1 MSTEKKI
8 NLQKLIQDYNEMKI
22 NLSKAAELLKLE
34 RNKNLN
40 FIETTQSLEV
50 KNHSLEE
57 ENNTLKANYSF
68 IQKRYDQL
76 QKELSETK
84 KSTKSYSMLSYFTGG
99 GIKEENEEMKERI
112 KMLESELEI
121 KIKENEE
128 CHVEVF
134 EYKKQYNDKINEFEE
149 KETEYKKQ
157 IENKSKELI
166 SLSDKN
172 IKLLDM
178 KKNMESDLNAIK
190 KDFDEQ
196 TKMFN
201 KAEIEYQNK
210 ENKLKKEIHYKENI
224 INKAICID
232 EFINDSNIKYNIDI
246 LNNVSLRNQL
256 LSSQIGFIN
265 SIITIVQNSI
275 VDIGLPFIDYIKE
288 RVAFFDVISS
298 DNKKTN
304 FIYQKIKF
312 HLSSLSQL
320 FISINLFFNVL
331 QKAMSSSININ
342 HIILYKNII
351 LTLIHRASSTIK
363 IIMKYYKE
371 ATKYTN
377 YFNDVDIELIKIT
390 NKILSLY
397 DVISLRCECI
407 FDYNREYNIKK
418 IHITQDQAFHIKIII
433 DSDYFT
439 KYQSKGVAITKS
451 NFIIDTFSYV
461 DKLRSEIE
469 KFIAVYKK
477 SLLKDNEI
485 FTKHK
490 EDNKNKFNVKFV
502 KIEDASVNG
511 DNINKLLLK
520 IIHNMTSLIDMKEQ
534 VKDVF
539 VFKYY
544 DKEILLLPLSLFI
557 LKRISKRK
565 EQKSSKDEISYD
577 EAIRNK
583 EELNVMKQNENV
595 IKEDKIKNEK
605 KYEEYESKI
614 TKLQELLANEQ
625 NSNDLLRLKLTDK
638 SFISEQSTD
647 ASKNNNECN
656 EFDEYVNNQKNI
668 MDKEYMMLSSN
679 LSEEKFAVNKNSK
692 EVDLEYHQRMNEMM
706 KRYLT
711 KIKTIDVKVAASVKE
726 KEIRKECENAIKE
739 IKQKYKENEIE
750 LNKQINQK
758 NDAIEGFMQ
767 QITYLSESMNEY
779 EEIKEKL
786 CANCK
791 KYVKDL

>member
-210 ENKLKKEIHYKENI
+210 ENQLKKEIHYKENI

-246 LNNVSLRNQL
+246 LNNISLRNQL

-265 SIITIVQNSI
+265 SIITIVKNSI

-288 RVAFFDVISS
+288 RIAFFDVISS

-351 LTLIHRASSTIK
+351 FTLIHRASSTAK

-377 YFNDVDIELIKIT
+377 YFNDVDIELIRIT

-418 IHITQDQAFHIKIII
+418 IQITQDQAFHIKIII

-439 KYQSKGVAITKS
+439 KYQSKGVAISKS
-451 NFIIDTFSYV
+451 NFITDTFSYV
-461 DKLRSEIE
+461 DKLRIEIE
-469 KFIAVYKK
+469 KFISVYKK
-477 SLLKDNEI
+477 SLLKDNEL

-502 KIEDASVNG
+502 KTEDASVNG

-534 VKDVF
+534 VKDIF

-565 EQKSSKDEISYD
+565 EQKCSKDEISYD

-583 EELNVMKQNENV
+583 EELNVMKQKENV

-605 KYEEYESKI
+605 KCEEYESKI

-625 NSNDLLRLKLTDK
+625 NSNDLLRLKFTDK
-638 SFISEQSTD
+638 SFISEQSTET
-647 ASKNNNECN
+647 SKNNNESN

-726 KEIRKECENAIKE
+726 KEIRRECENAIKE

>member
-149 KETEYKKQ
+149 KETDYKKQ

-210 ENKLKKEIHYKENI
+210 ENQLKKEIHYKENI

-275 VDIGLPFIDYIKE
+275 VDICLPFIDYIKE
-288 RVAFFDVISS
+288 RIAFFDVISS

-304 FIYQKIKF
+304 VIYQKIKF

-351 LTLIHRASSTIK
+351 FTLIHRASSTAK

-371 ATKYTN
+371 GTKYTN

-439 KYQSKGVAITKS
+439 KYQSKGVAISKS
-451 NFIIDTFSYV
+451 NFITDTLSYV

-477 SLLKDNEI
+477 SLLKDNEL

-502 KIEDASVNG
+502 KTEDASVNG

-534 VKDVF
+534 VKDIF

-565 EQKSSKDEISYD
+565 EQKCSKDEISYD

-647 ASKNNNECN
+647 ASKNNNEGN

-692 EVDLEYHQRMNEMM
+692 EVDLEYHQRMNVMM

>member
-1 MSTEKKI
+1 MSAEKKI

-149 KETEYKKQ
+149 KEEEYKKQ

-178 KKNMESDLNAIK
+178 KKNIESDLNVIK
-190 KDFDEQ
+190 KEFEEQ

-210 ENKLKKEIHYKENI
+210 ENNLKKEIQYKNNI
-224 INKAICID
+224 INKVICID

-246 LNNVSLRNQL
+246 LNNISLRNQF

-265 SIITIVQNSI
+265 STITLVQNSI
-275 VDIGLPFIDYIKE
+275 FDIGQPFIDYIKE
-288 RVAFFDVISS
+288 RNAFFDVITSE
-298 DNKKTN
+298 NKKTN

-320 FISINLFFNVL
+320 FISINLFFIVL
-331 QKAMSSSININ
+331 QKAMSNSININ
-342 HIILYKNII
+342 SIILYKNII
-351 LTLIHRASSTIK
+351 LTLIHRASTRIK
-363 IIMKYYKE
+363 IIIRYYNE

-407 FDYNREYNIKK
+407 FDYNKEYNIKK
-418 IHITQDQAFHIKIII
+418 IHISQDQTFHIKIII
-433 DSDYFT
+433 DSDYFK
-439 KYQSKGVAITKS
+439 KYQSKGVAISKA

-461 DKLRSEIE
+461 SKLRIEIE
-469 KFIAVYKK
+469 KFIAVYKR
-477 SLLKDNEI
+477 SLSKDNEL
-485 FTKHK
+485 FTKHR

-502 KIEDASVNG
+502 KIEDAIVNG

-520 IIHNMTSLIDMKEQ
+520 IVSNITSLADMKDQ

-539 VFKYY
+539 VYKYF

-565 EQKSSKDEISYD
+565 EHNCSKDEITYD

-595 IKEDKIKNEK
+595 IKEDKIKNQK

-614 TKLQELLANEQ
+614 NKLQELLANEQ

-638 SFISEQSTD
+638 SFISEQSAET
-647 ASKNNNECN
+647 SKNNNECN
-656 EFDEYVNNQKNI
+656 EFDEYINNQKNI
-668 MDKEYMMLSSN
+668 MDKEYMMLN
-679 LSEEKFAVNKNSK
+679 LGDEKFAVNSK
-692 EVDLEYHQRMNEMM
+692 EVDLEYHQRMNEII

-786 CANCK
+786 CANCR
-791 KYVKDL
+791 KYVKDI

>member
-149 KETEYKKQ
+149 KETDYKKQ

-210 ENKLKKEIHYKENI
+210 ENQLKKEIHYKENI

-246 LNNVSLRNQL
+246 LNNISLRNQL

-265 SIITIVQNSI
+265 SIITIVKNSI

-288 RVAFFDVISS
+288 RIAFFDVISS

-351 LTLIHRASSTIK
+351 FTLIHRASSTAK

-451 NFIIDTFSYV
+451 NFITDTLSYV
-461 DKLRSEIE
+461 DKLRVEIE
-469 KFIAVYKK
+469 KFISVYKK
-477 SLLKDNEI
+477 SLLKDNEL

-502 KIEDASVNG
+502 KTEDASVNG

-534 VKDVF
+534 VKDIF

-565 EQKSSKDEISYD
+565 EQKCSKDEISYD

-583 EELNVMKQNENV
+583 EELNVMKQKENV

-605 KYEEYESKI
+605 KCEEYESKI

-625 NSNDLLRLKLTDK
+625 NSNDLLRLKFTDK
-638 SFISEQSTD
+638 SFISEQSTET
-647 ASKNNNECN
+647 SKNNNESN

-726 KEIRKECENAIKE
+726 KEIRRECENAIKE